1 MNLPPLRKRAVPLSQ
16 SAVLRYLRKGDD
28 LNLDGAGNAARLH
41 LAVKHYGVVP
51 GLGQKLH
58 LGLKQAVQAGVG
70 VLFAAYNA
78 VQYLIGAVAVV
89 KAYRI
94 GRNIQPGI
102 PDKLFDLIHS
112 TPQ

>member
-1 MNLPPLRKRAVPLSQ
+1 MLSSKVVPISAQAVSNALRVNLPPLRERAVPLSQ

-70 VLFAAYNA
+70 VLLP
-78 VQYLIGAVAVV
+78 LIMLSSISSV
-89 KAYRI
+89 
-94 GRNIQPGI
+94 P
-102 PDKLFDLIHS
+102 LLS
-112 TPQ
+112 